1 MGPFFFN
8 GLHFGEKGAMLRST
22 GEKKLF
28 YGYIVAA
35 AGFSIWFLG
44 WGTYNPCFSVFLK
57 PLVAEFGWSR
67 AAASLPH
74 SLSYIVY
81 ALASIMMGWLT
92 DKFGPRILIMT
103 LGSLLGVCYLV
114 NSQISALWQFQLNY
128 TLLGGI
134 SVSTLS
140 VPVMVTI
147 SRWFEKKRGLM
158 IGIVQAGYGIG
169 GFIFPPFAGWLI
181 LTYGWRHA
189 YAVLGVITF
198 LGILGAGFFLRRDPK
213 DVGQVPD
220 GMGETVSL
228 EKGSPSPNR
237 AVAEL
242 SFRKVI
248 DTQQFWMIFGLY
260 CCFGFCRQAFTIHL
274 AAHVQD
280 LGFSLR
286 DGANVLA
293 VLIGSS
299 IVSRVGMG
307 RVGDTIGNRRA
318 FMISFAATTVSLI
331 WGLAARDLWELY
343 LFAFIFGFG
352 WGNQAVLRFALTS
365 EVFGLGSLGLI
376 MGALGVAEAGAAAF
390 GSYFA
395 GYVFDM
401 VGNYRPVFWTGIGV
415 SMMGILLAWWLKP
428 AVQKRQ

>member
-1 MGPFFFN
+1 
-8 GLHFGEKGAMLRST
+8 MLRTT
-22 GEKKLF
+22 GEKRFF

-44 WGTYNPCFSVFLK
+44 WGTYNPCFGVFLK

-67 AAASLPH
+67 AETSLAH
-74 SLSYIVY
+74 SLSYMVY
-81 ALASIMMGWLT
+81 AVSSIVMGWLT
-92 DKFGPRILIMT
+92 DKFGPRILVMV
-103 LGSLLGVCYLV
+103 LGSFLGVCYLLM
-114 NSQISALWQFQLNY
+114 SQVSALWQFQLNY
-128 TLLGGI
+128 TFVGGI

-147 SRWFEKKRGLM
+147 SRWFIKKRALM
-158 IGIVQAGYGIG
+158 IGVVQAGYGIG
-169 GFIFPPFAGWLI
+169 GFIFPPFTGWLI

-189 YAVLGVITF
+189 YVVLGIITF
-198 LGILGAGFFLRRDPK
+198 IGMIGAGFFLRRDPK
-213 DVGQVPD
+213 EVGQLPD
-220 GMGETVSL
+220 GMSGTIAW
-228 EKGSPSPNR
+228 EKQFPNPDIP
-237 AVAEL
+237 VVEL
-242 SFRKVI
+242 SFREVI

-274 AAHVQD
+274 VAHVQD
-280 LGFSLR
+280 LGFSLT

-299 IVSRVGMG
+299 IFSRVGMG
-307 RVGDTIGNRRA
+307 RVADTIGNRLA
-318 FMISFAATTVSLI
+318 FMISFAATTLSLI
-331 WGLAARDLWELY
+331 WGLVAKDLWELY
-343 LFAFIFGFG
+343 LFALVFGFG

-365 EVFGLGSLGLI
+365 EVFGLGSLGLV

-395 GYVFDM
+395 GYIFDV

-415 SMMGILLAWWLKP
+415 SIMGILLAWWLKP
-428 AVQKRQ
+428 PVQKNR